1 MTTYSEPDGGTV
13 ENHLTGRMNSGWNS
27 ALGWGSA
34 DGNSSKP
41 SYILEFGVYS
51 NATLAD
57 TDGDGANDGQEIQ
70 AGSDPNNSLDT
81 PTLRATP
88 YAGLDV
94 SEESQLWSFGG
105 PAWTT
110 RLGWSSHDHLDTA
123 VSTGVDDQTSWM
135 ERQVQGPAYVSFWW
149 RGSSESYYDFYSYTV
164 DGVVQERYSGER
176 GWQRV
181 SLFLASGS
189 HTVRWSYEKD
199 ESESS
204 GEDAVFVDELSVIA
218 AYADLKVSQG
228 GGPVTSPWNMDFGSV
243 LEGAAFVDRIMT
255 LTNEGN
261 LAMTLSVSLPA
272 GIGFQLVNA
281 PTRLEA
287 NQSVDVT
294 VRMLTSSPGLK
305 STFLSINAPG
315 SATPSPL
322 IELTGVILAKIPI
335 MELTQGGAPVISG
348 STYPLGN
355 LPQEIIF
362 TIRNLGTD
370 TLRPVLAVLS
380 GEVAVVAS
388 SATEVAPGESGTLIL
403 YFAPTT
409 TGVKTAEVSLLTND
423 LNHADTRILL
433 SGTSILPNSGAMGV
447 TLGQTGGG
455 TGWQVGSGG
464 ELTVAGGANNSQ
476 SYLEATYQGPGLLS
490 WSWKSQVQQGNDA
503 VSCKVNGIEVAGIS
517 KKKSSWEQ
525 QLTALPGG
533 VCTVRW
539 SYLKD
544 GIPWTGSD
552 VAWLSTVQY
561 RMFSGASQTLEQW
574 LASHG
579 LLSGEMPIHS
589 AKGEL
594 PALLAYLG
602 GVDPLQGP
610 PAGEYQPILGNGQ
623 MKYCFGIS
631 KHVAGAVIERA
642 MYTQNLTSWSTRGYT
657 KRIISENDDRIVV
670 EISVPTDSNAGFY
683 RLEAVSVPA
692 VPAP

>member
-1 MTTYSEPDGGTV
+1 VEDKVESLAGT
-13 ENHLTGRMNSGWNS
+13 
-27 ALGWGSA
+27 
-34 DGNSSKP
+34 
-41 SYILEFGVYS
+41 
-51 NATLAD
+51 
-57 TDGDGANDGQEIQ
+57 
-70 AGSDPNNSLDT
+70 DPNNSQDT
-81 PTLRATP
+81 PALHATP

-94 SEESQLWSFGG
+94 SDDSGLWSFGG

-110 RLGWSSHDHLDTA
+110 RLGWSSHDQLDTA
-123 VSTGVDDQTSWM
+123 VSRSADGQTSWM
-135 ERQVQGPAYVSFWW
+135 ERTVEGPAYVSFWW

-164 DGVVQERYSGER
+164 DGVVQERYSGAR
-176 GWQRV
+176 GWQKV
-181 SLFLASGS
+181 SLTLAAGS

-199 ESESS
+199 ESEAS

-218 AYADLKVSQG
+218 AYADLKFSQG

-243 LEGAAFVDRIMT
+243 LEGSAFVDRILT
-255 LTNEGN
+255 LTNDGN
-261 LAMTLSVSLPA
+261 LGIEIELSLLPNC
-272 GIGFQLVNA
+272 GFQLLNA
-281 PTRLEA
+281 PTYLDP
-287 NQSVDVT
+287 NQSVDVA

-305 STFLSINAPG
+305 STFLSIIAPG
-315 SATPSPL
+315 SATPAPL
-322 IELTGVILAKIPI
+322 IELTGTIFAKTPE
-335 MELTQGGAPVISG
+335 MELTQGGAPVSSG
-348 STYPLGN
+348 LTFPLGN
-355 LPQEIIF
+355 LPQSIEF
-362 TIRNLGTD
+362 TMRNRGAA
-370 TLRPVLAVLS
+370 TLRPVVNVLS
-380 GEVAVVAS
+380 GEVSILAS
-388 SATEVAPGESGTLIL
+388 SATEVAPGESGILVL
-403 YFAPTT
+403 YFAPST
-409 TGVKTAEVSLLTND
+409 TGAKTAEVSLATND
-423 LNHADTRILL
+423 LNHPDTRILL

-447 TLGQTGGG
+447 TLGQIGGG

-490 WSWKSQVQQGNDA
+490 WSWKSQVQQGSDA
-503 VSCKVNGIEVAGIS
+503 VSCTVNGIEVAGIS
-517 KKKSSWEQ
+517 KKNSSWEQ

-579 LLSGEMPIHS
+579 LSSGETPIHS

-594 PALLAYLG
+594 PAVLAYLG